1 MITSMYINGNVA
13 YFDKIML
20 RKKKIIV
27 TKDRMMQMNV
37 NQHSKP
43 SNSKL
48 AALTMTELVKVP
60 ESQNTETT
68 LQTAQEA
75 ENDNMKIKKQLKK
88 LAQKQRKNAKQ
99 GEAIKS
105 SQQSFGTTE
114 KSLSVEEILLEC
126 LNCFGVEKCV
136 RTCKG
141 CW

>member
-1 MITSMYINGNVA
+1 MLPTKVDGGFVHGLVSSKLGYSIFFIISFFLVRIIDLWFGKTGSALLMITSMYINGNVA

-68 LQTAQEA
+68 LQIAQEA
-75 ENDNMKIKKQLKK
+75 ENHNMKTNK
-88 LAQKQRKNAKQ
+88 
-99 GEAIKS
+99 
-105 SQQSFGTTE
+105 
-114 KSLSVEEILLEC
+114 
-126 LNCFGVEKCV
+126 
-136 RTCKG
+136 
-141 CW
+141 